1 MGRYAHFGQEVLKRN
16 GKLVGVNVGFGF
28 FAEHTESYKGPEQR
42 KTEKNIDKNKNH
54 PFKGEI
60 VENPQAIYLME
71 LSDGRVWLTNNEIAY
86 ASVMRKNEEER
97 SEYVDGFSNDDDK
110 IRLEEKMAKRG
121 DEIDSP
127 EILALWS
134 SGFLGGEGKFDL
146 ISTNKQTSE
155 LIKTLY
161 AEIQKENVAISSNYS
176 FMFKNKGLSFV
187 LLDQL
192 TKEDLMNKQ
201 LEDHRNELKRKPY
214 KESFLAR
221 GEKSIAQ
228 LDEELTDLQTREQQ
242 AKELCE
248 QYEEQLPKENKQ
260 EL

>member
-16 GKLVGVNVGFGF
+16 GKLVGINVGFGS
-28 FAEHTESYKGPEQR
+28 FAAHTGSYKGPEQR
-42 KTEKNIDKNKNH
+42 KMEENTDKNKNH

-97 SEYVDGFSNDDDK
+97 SEYVDEFSNNDDK
-110 IRLEEKMAKRG
+110 IRLEERMAKRG

-134 SGFLGGEGKFDL
+134 SGFLDGEGNFDL

-161 AEIQKENVAISSNYS
+161 AEMQKENVAISSDYS

-201 LEDHRNELKRKPY
+201 LVNHRNELKRQPY
-214 KESFLAR
+214 QERFLAR

-228 LDEELTDLQTREQQ
+228 LDEELTKLQTREQQ

-248 QYEEQLPKENKQ
+248 QYEKQLPRENQQ